1 MNDND
6 PALARR
12 YGAILMVVATIAG
25 LLYALALMRRSYAA
39 LAVPVTAGVGVV
51 LTLAMV
57 LGRLLLTTPDEP
69 HDF

>member
-12 YGAILMVVATIAG
+12 YGAILMLVAAVAG
-25 LLYALALMRRSYAA
+25 LLYALALLRRSYAA
-39 LAVPVTAGVGVV
+39 LAVPVTAIVGAA
-51 LTLAMV
+51 LTLAIV
-57 LGRLLLTTPDEP
+57 LGRLLMTTPDEP

>member
-12 YGAILMVVATIAG
+12 YGAFLMVGAVIAG
-25 LLYALALMRRSYAA
+25 LLYTVALMRRSYAA

-69 HDF
+69 RDF